1 MRKQLD
7 AFRAYFSESAFW
19 QKITALAT
27 KVGVKGVYTA
37 FLLYY
42 AYQRKDTP
50 AWAKRIVLGA
60 LGYLV
65 MPLDFLPDLS
75 PFVGLTDDIG
85 VLSFGLVTIA
95 AYVNKEVRQ
104 QARAKTASI
113 FPSAK
118 EEDYA
123 AVEKQL

>member
-1 MRKQLD
+1 MKKQLKQ
-7 AFRAYFSESAFW
+7 FRASFTEGRFKKKIVAIAKSAGSRT
-19 QKITALAT
+19 I
-27 KVGVKGVYTA
+27 YTA
-37 FLLYY
+37 MLLYF

-65 MPLDFLPDLS
+65 VPIDAIPDLS
-75 PFVGLTDDIG
+75 PFIGLTDDVG

-95 AYVNKEVRQ
+95 AYINDEVREK
-104 QARAKTASI
+104 ARAQVSKLLPTVE
-113 FPSAK
+113 
-118 EEDYA
+118 EEDFE